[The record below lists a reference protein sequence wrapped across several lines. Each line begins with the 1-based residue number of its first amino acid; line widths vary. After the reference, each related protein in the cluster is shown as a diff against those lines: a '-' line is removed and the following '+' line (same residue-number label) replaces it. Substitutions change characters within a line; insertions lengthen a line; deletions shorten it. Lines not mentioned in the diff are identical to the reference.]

1 MINVNSSVL
10 NNPAFRAAGWSA
22 NASEIK
28 RTYSPPIPTTLN
40 SEYFQGPPALG
51 IQRITSFPEDE
62 DEGGM
67 VTGRTSNDTVG
78 PGPLAAK
85 RRRRKEQIDDDD
97 SSDLSDESDED
108 ADGAQRAAQQ
118 IRFAKMPV
126 RDRADS
132 SPLQTTGSKEAPD
145 LLITSPSRRSA
156 EGRLRRGS
164 LGTVEAVKA
173 RARRDTTTSSEM
185 SSENEVDP
193 LYFRRRQV
201 NLRGA
206 TKPNLLASAMKEEPN
221 LPGMPGMGNGRD
233 AHNDSDDESVG
244 SALSSELGVTV
255 DSTSILNTMD
265 DGVLNSS
272 SLISG
277 MSARSRSVP
286 QSSSPKRTRNE
297 LIMPDLPP
305 PRPISL
311 VQPTSILGS
320 ALRALRA
327 KPRNPIEAFASLS
340 GKGTPNPLWIKIY
353 CPFSKEPDRPLE
365 MPLDRMSKDGEKIT
379 VGEAIGLALWRYIE
393 EEYQPTLSET
403 QLNANR
409 WALRMVEDGEVDYD
423 FPVLVRTSA
432 ISDFTS
438 NNNRGARAR
447 SREKP
452 WDEFALVEAS
462 ASEAEANHKAT
473 PQLTPD
479 VATEI
484 EGASNAAPMDVIEP
498 LRSETSRTNT
508 GRANPVLG
516 GQPFSSALNNTSLTP
531 ADRPAPQTSH
541 ATPRLGFTKTI
552 RIRYFDIDVS
562 AQSMTLE
569 ISADSYIAEILD
581 HVCKRW
587 NLDKAGFILR
597 VTGTNTIAPL
607 DRTIQ
612 ALGARSDLDLV
623 RRRFG
628 AGPLSLTG
636 SPGSSSPNAPL
647 LLDIDGPRKGK
658 KGPQM
663 LHPLAQKQDLISSA
677 SNFKKYNVTRKQL
690 TSFTQGNQRVLAFD
704 GDYLHVMPSDTGK
717 TLFDSG
723 AKVTSIAFGDV
734 LKVKVSSKHPKLVR
748 VVVRR
753 ATESKRYDF
762 EAKNAQEA
770 QEIVEDISREM
781 KVAVP

>member
-1 MINVNSSVL
+1 
-10 NNPAFRAAGWSA
+10 
-22 NASEIK
+22 
-28 RTYSPPIPTTLN
+28 
-40 SEYFQGPPALG
+40 
-51 IQRITSFPEDE
+51 
-62 DEGGM
+62 M

-78 PGPLAAK
+78 PGPLAK

-97 SSDLSDESDED
+97 SSELSDESDED
-108 ADGAQRAAQQ
+108 ADGTQRAAQQ

-132 SPLQTTGSKEAPD
+132 SPIQTTGTKETPD
-145 LLITSPSRRSA
+145 LLVTSPSRRS
-156 EGRLRRGS
+156 EDGRLRRGS

-173 RARRDTTTSSEM
+173 RARRGTTTSSDM

-193 LYFRRRQV
+193 LYFQRRQV

-206 TKPNLLASAMKEEPN
+206 PKPNLLASAMKEEPN
-221 LPGMPGMGNGRD
+221 LPGMPGMNDERD
-233 AHNDSDDESVG
+233 TRNDSDGESVG
-244 SALSSELGVTV
+244 SALSSELGVTA
-255 DSTSILNTMD
+255 DSASILNTMD
-265 DGVLNSS
+265 DAVLISS
-272 SLISG
+272 PLISG
-277 MSARSRSVP
+277 MSARSRSMP
-286 QSSSPKRTRNE
+286 QNSSPKRTRSE
-297 LIMPDLPP
+297 LVMPDLPP

-320 ALRALRA
+320 ALRAMKT

-340 GKGTPNPLWIKIY
+340 GKGSPNPLWIRIY
-353 CPFSKEPDRPLE
+353 CPFSEKPEEPFE
-365 MPLDRMSKDGEKIT
+365 MPLDRISKDGENIT
-379 VGEAIGLALWRYIE
+379 VGEAIGLAIWRYIE
-393 EEYQPTLSET
+393 EEYKPALSQA
-403 QLNANR
+403 QLNANK

-423 FPVLVRTSA
+423 FPALVRTSA

-462 ASEAEANHKAT
+462 AAEAEANHKAT

-479 VATEI
+479 SSAEI
-484 EGASNAAPMDVIEP
+484 EAALESASVEVIEP
-498 LRSETSRTNT
+498 LRPETSRSNI
-508 GRANPVLG
+508 GRGNPVLG

-541 ATPRLGFTKTI
+541 ATPRMGVTKTL

-569 ISADSYIAEILD
+569 MSADSYIAEVLD

-587 NLDKAGFILR
+587 NLDKAGFILK
-597 VTGTNTIAPL
+597 VTGTSTIAPL
-607 DRTIQ
+607 DRTVQ

-658 KGPQM
+658 KGVQM

-770 QEIVEDISREM
+770 QDIVEDISREM
-781 KVAVP
+781 KFAAP

>member
-1 MINVNSSVL
+1 LINVNSSVL

-28 RTYSPPIPTTLN
+28 RTYSPPIPTTLT
-40 SEYFQGPPALG
+40 SEYFRGPAAIG

-78 PGPLAAK
+78 PRPMAK

-126 RDRADS
+126 RDRAGS
-132 SPLQTTGSKEAPD
+132 SPVQTTGSKETPD
-145 LLITSPSRRSA
+145 VLVTSPSRRSM
-156 EGRLRRGS
+156 EGRVRRGS

-173 RARRDTTTSSEM
+173 RARRDTTTSSDM
-185 SSENEVDP
+185 SSENEIDP
-193 LYFRRRQV
+193 LYFQRRQV

-221 LPGMPGMGNGRD
+221 LPGMHGMGDGRD
-233 AHNDSDDESVG
+233 AHNDSDGESVG
-244 SALSSELGVTV
+244 SALSSELGVTA
-255 DSTSILNTMD
+255 DSASLLNTMD
-265 DGVLNSS
+265 DAVLTSS
-272 SLISG
+272 PLMSG
-277 MSARSRSVP
+277 MSTRSRSMP
-286 QSSSPKRTRNE
+286 HNHSPKRTRSE
-297 LIMPDLPP
+297 LAMPELPP

-320 ALRALRA
+320 ALRALKA
-327 KPRNPIEAFASLS
+327 KPRNPIETFASLS
-340 GKGTPNPLWIKIY
+340 GKGSPNPLWIKIY
-353 CPFSKEPDRPLE
+353 CPLSKAPDEPLE
-365 MPLDRMSKDGEKIT
+365 MPLDRISKDGEKIT

-393 EEYQPTLSET
+393 EEYKPVFSDA
-403 QLNANR
+403 QLNANK

-423 FPVLVRTSA
+423 FPALVRTSA

-462 ASEAEANHKAT
+462 AAEAAANHKAT

-479 VATEI
+479 TPAETEAGP
-484 EGASNAAPMDVIEP
+484 EAGSMEVGEP
-498 LRSETSRTNT
+498 LRSENSRTNIA
-508 GRANPVLG
+508 RANPVLG

-531 ADRPAPQTSH
+531 ADRPALQTSH
-541 ATPRLGFTKTI
+541 ATPRMGITKTL

-569 ISADSYIAEILD
+569 MSADSYIAEVLD

-587 NLDKAGFILR
+587 NLDKAGFILK

-607 DRTIQ
+607 DRTVQ

-734 LKVKVSSKHPKLVR
+734 LKVKISSKHSKLVR

-770 QEIVEDISREM
+770 REIVEDISREM
-781 KVAVP
+781 KFAVP

>member
-1 MINVNSSVL
+1 MISVNSSVL

-22 NASEIK
+22 NVADIK
-28 RTYSPPIPTTLN
+28 RTYSPPIPTTLT
-40 SEYFQGPPALG
+40 SEYFQGPPGLG
-51 IQRITSFPEDE
+51 IQRVTSFPEDE

-78 PGPLAAK
+78 PGPLAK
-85 RRRRKEQIDDDD
+85 RRRRKEQMDDDD
-97 SSDLSDESDED
+97 SSDLSDDSEED

-126 RDRADS
+126 RDRAGS
-132 SPLQTTGSKEAPD
+132 SPVQTSDNKEAPD
-145 LLITSPSRRSA
+145 LLVTSPPKRLS

-173 RARRDTTTSSEM
+173 RARRGTATSSEF

-193 LYFRRRQV
+193 SYFQRRQV

-206 TKPNLLASAMKEEPN
+206 AKPTLLASAMKEEPH
-221 LPGMPGMGNGRD
+221 LPGMTAIGHERTSHD
-233 AHNDSDDESVG
+233 DSDEESIG
-244 SALSSELGVTV
+244 SALSSELGVTS
-255 DSTSILNTMD
+255 DSASILHTMD
-265 DGVLNSS
+265 DAVLPSS
-272 SLISG
+272 TLLSS
-277 MSARSRSVP
+277 MSSPSRSTP
-286 QSSSPKRTRNE
+286 QNRSPKRTRSE
-297 LIMPDLPP
+297 LVMPDLPP

-311 VQPTSILGS
+311 VQPSSLLGS
-320 ALRALRA
+320 ALRALKA

-340 GKGTPNPLWIKIY
+340 GKGSPNPLWIKIY
-353 CPFSKEPDRPLE
+353 CPFSEEPAEPFE
-365 MPLDRMSKDGEKIT
+365 MPLDRTSKDGNNIT
-379 VGEAIGLALWRYIE
+379 VGEAIGLALWRYTE
-393 EEYQPTLSET
+393 ENYKPVLNQA
-403 QLNANR
+403 QLNANN
-409 WALRMVEDGEVDYD
+409 WALRMVEDGEVEYD
-423 FPVLVRTSA
+423 FPALVRTSA

-462 ASEAEANHKAT
+462 AAEAEANHRAT

-479 VATEI
+479 SSAETEAVAETGSMEL
-484 EGASNAAPMDVIEP
+484 VEP
-498 LRSETSRTNT
+498 TRSETSRINT
-508 GRANPVLG
+508 GRGNPVLG
-516 GQPFSSALNNTSLTP
+516 GQPFASALNNTSLTP
-531 ADRPAPQTSH
+531 ADQPAPQTSH
-541 ATPRLGFTKTI
+541 ATPRMGVTKTL

-569 ISADSYIAEILD
+569 MSADSYIAEVLD

-587 NLDKAGFILR
+587 NLDKASFILK

-607 DRTIQ
+607 DRTVQ
-612 ALGARSDLDLV
+612 ALGTRSDLDLI

-647 LLDIDGPRKGK
+647 LIDIDGPRKGK
-658 KGPQM
+658 KGAQM

-717 TLFDSG
+717 TRFDSG

-762 EAKNAQEA
+762 EAKNAEEA

-781 KVAVP
+781 KFARP